1 MPLYTYQCL
10 DCGAGEARVAGLDD
24 HTALC
29 QWCRGLMLRQDEDVF
44 KPYFQEDDSRPWPRS
59 SSGGLNY

>member
-10 DCGAGEARVAGLDD
+10 DCAGVDHRLAGLDD

-29 QWCRGLMLRQDEDVF
+29 TKCRGLMLRRDEDVF
-44 KPYFQEDDSRPWPRS
+44 KPYFDEEGSKFEPQSA
-59 SSGGLNY
+59 SGGLNY